1 MLVKPTDKDWYESF
15 EALSASE
22 LEGVDFRIRVI
33 VRPSPVAIV
42 APHGGHIEP
51 HTSEIAA
58 AIAGEDFSIY
68 LFEGLRPGRHHR
80 ELHITSERFDEPQA
94 LALVEACETAL
105 GVHGR
110 ADVGDG
116 DTVWVGGLDFAR
128 RDRIVAA
135 LIEAG
140 FAAVARQP
148 GQSLAGA
155 ARNNICNRCK
165 TRKGVQLEIPRAL
178 RDRLGG
184 DADLMTTFAGAVA
197 QAIGIT

>member
-1 MLVKPTDKDWYESF
+1 MKPTNKDWYESF

-22 LEGVDFRIRVI
+22 LEGVDFRIV
-33 VRPSPVAIV
+33 VTARPSSVAIV

-58 AIAGEDFSIY
+58 AIAAEDFSLY
-68 LFEGLRPGRHHR
+68 LFEGPRSGRHHR
-80 ELHITSERFDEPQA
+80 ELHVTSDRFAEPRA
-94 LALVEACETAL
+94 LALVQGAQMVL

-110 ADVGDG
+110 ENKDDG
-116 DTVWVGGLDFAR
+116 ETVWVGGLDFAS

-135 LIEAG
+135 LIGAG

-148 GQSLAGA
+148 GQTLAGA

-165 TRKGVQLEIPRAL
+165 IRKGVQLEIPRTL

-184 DADLMTTFAGAVA
+184 DAVLMTTLAEAVA
-197 QAIGIT
+197 RAIGVT